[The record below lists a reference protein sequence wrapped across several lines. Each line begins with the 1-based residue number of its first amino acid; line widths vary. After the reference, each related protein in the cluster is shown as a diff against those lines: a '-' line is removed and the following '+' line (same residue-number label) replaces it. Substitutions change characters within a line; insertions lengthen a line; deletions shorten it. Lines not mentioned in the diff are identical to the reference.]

1 MGKIRTQLEYINSF
15 PSAVRTMLKEMRKI
29 ILEEAPMA
37 ESTLSYGMAAFK
49 IKRPLVYIG
58 GFKNH
63 VSFFP
68 TSSGIK
74 AFQPELKKYKISKGT
89 IQFQIGEKIPSNL
102 LRKIVRFRLKEI
114 QKSKKKISSCDRNIV
129 AKFDY
134 SSLAKELHCLAKPAQ
149 RALIRA
155 GLFSKKSVLA
165 KSDDYLLSLHG
176 FGPGAL
182 KKLRGETT

>member
-1 MGKIRTQLEYINSF
+1 MQKFKTQSEYINSF
-15 PSAVRTMLKEMRKI
+15 PSVVGKMLKEMRRV

-37 ESTLSYGMAAFK
+37 EQTISYGMAAFRVK
-49 IKRPLVYIG
+49 KTLVYIG

-74 AFQPELKKYKISKGT
+74 AFRSELTEYKISKGT
-89 IQFQIGEKIPSNL
+89 IQFKIGEKIPLQL
-102 LRKIVRFRLKEI
+102 LRKIVRFRIKEL
-114 QKSKKKISSCDRNIV
+114 QSSKNKASSCDRVSV

-134 SSLAKELHCLAKPAQ
+134 SQLAQELHCLPKPAQ

-155 GLFSKKSVLA
+155 GLLSKKSVLS
-165 KSDDYLLSLHG
+165 KTDDFLLSLHG
-176 FGPGAL
+176 FGPKAL
-182 KKLRGETT
+182 QMLRN